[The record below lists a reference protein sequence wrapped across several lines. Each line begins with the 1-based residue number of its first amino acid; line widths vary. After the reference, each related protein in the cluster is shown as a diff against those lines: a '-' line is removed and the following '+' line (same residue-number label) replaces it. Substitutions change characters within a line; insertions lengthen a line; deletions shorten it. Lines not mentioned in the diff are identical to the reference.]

1 MQDLRLIG
9 VHEDGQH
16 LLLADADG
24 GRYRLGLDE
33 ALRAAAR
40 RDRPRLGQ
48 LQIEIEGGLRPR
60 EVQALI
66 RRGLS
71 AEEVADRAGWSVE
84 KVRRFEGPVLAEREH
99 VARVA
104 QQGAVGSRGSGPVTL
119 AERVAERLR
128 DRGVDR
134 EDVEWDS
141 ARDEEGVWQLNLT
154 FAAGGRQRTATWRY
168 EPLGGSVTPT
178 NDEARWL
185 GEEAAPGAI
194 PTPHRA
200 NHGGDSD
207 VYDIDA
213 DGGVDHGVQHRAAS
227 EPIDLMAAMREHSTR
242 GRRRRRPSPSSTPG
256 EDRPRADALPIEDLA
271 TDVSDAP
278 PPPAARGRNPV
289 SAHLEEPTEADDL
302 VGGWPEQDDGSVPDD
317 GSAVAETPDDASP
330 PKSAPARKGRPSV
343 PSWDDIVFGTRG
355 GGSG

>member
-1 MQDLRLIG
+1 M
-9 VHEDGQH
+9 
-16 LLLADADG
+16 ACA
-24 GRYRLGLDE
+24 
-33 ALRAAAR
+33 RATC
-40 RDRPRLGQ
+40 RPSS
-48 LQIEIEGGLRPR
+48 
-60 EVQALI
+60 VA
-66 RRGLS
+66 GLS
-71 AEEVADRAGWSVE
+71 AEEVADRAGWTVE

-104 QQGAVGSRGSGPVTL
+104 QQCAVGSRGTGPVTL

-134 EDVEWDS
+134 DDVEWDS
-141 ARDEEGVWQLNLT
+141 SRDEEGIWQLTLT

-168 EPLGGSVTPT
+168 EPLGGSVTAT

-185 GEEAAPGAI
+185 SEEAAPGAI

-200 NHGGDSD
+200 DPRAVTPTSTTSTPTAGSMRAVH
-207 VYDIDA
+207 
-213 DGGVDHGVQHRAAS
+213 HRAPH

-242 GRRRRRPSPSSTPG
+242 GRRRRRPSPSGTPG
-256 EDRPRADALPIEDLA
+256 DDRPRADALPIEDLA
-271 TDVSDAP
+271 TDVSQAP

-289 SAHLEEPTEADDL
+289 SAHLEEPPDADDV
-302 VGGWPEQDDGSVPDD
+302 VGGWPEHDQGT
-317 GSAVAETPDDASP
+317 SARAKPRPPATGLRTATPPTTPQP
-330 PKSAPARKGRPSV
+330 PRSAPARKGRPSV